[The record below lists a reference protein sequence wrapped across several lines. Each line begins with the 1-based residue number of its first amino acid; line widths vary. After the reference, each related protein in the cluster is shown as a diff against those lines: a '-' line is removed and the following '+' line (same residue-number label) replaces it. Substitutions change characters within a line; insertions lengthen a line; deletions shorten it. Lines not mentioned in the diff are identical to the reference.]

1 MIQRILIA
9 NRGEI
14 AIRIARTIEKMGREP
29 IVVYSDPDA
38 KALHVELSN
47 ERYRLPGAYPADTYL
62 NIGLLIETAK
72 TAKADAIHPGYGFL
86 SENAEFARACE
97 AAGLVFIGPD
107 ADTIAQMGSKI
118 RAKELAVQ
126 AGVPVVPGY
135 NGAAQDNATLSTEA
149 MRIGFPL
156 LVKASAGGGGKGM
169 RVVHNP
175 DQLAQS
181 LDMARSEAQN
191 AFGDG
196 TLLLERYFTSVKH
209 IEVQIFGDRHGH
221 QVHMFERECSI
232 QRRHQKIIEE
242 SPSPSLTP
250 EQRTRICE
258 SALALARHIGYVN
271 AGTVEFIL
279 DEKGDFYF
287 LEVNTRLQ
295 VEHPVTEEV
304 TGLDLVEL
312 QVRVA
317 DGERLA
323 DLLPG
328 TLTQN
333 GHAIECRVYAED
345 PARNYMPSTGTIL
358 AYDAADQM
366 NHIPGLRFRFDS
378 GVWYE
383 KEVTPYYDPMLL
395 KLIVHAEYR
404 DKALRQMDEV
414 LTQTM
419 ILGVR
424 TNMAQLR
431 DIMKHPRFVDAS
443 FDTHFLETYGA
454 ELPFMKGIPAKA
466 LAEAA
471 CLYVLGERMYVRT
484 EKMWTNMP
492 LAPIRIKAM
501 AQGRTYEVALSIGA
515 KACTVQIDGES
526 HTIARTYDA
535 DDMRPYPDISGNYEK
550 VGDRIWLITD
560 GLNLDV
566 EFEPYLSYATQQAP
580 KGSCNA
586 PMPGEVVRIMV
597 KEGDEVKAGQPML
610 VLSAMKMENTVEAPS
625 DGHIE
630 AILVKEKEQVKADQP
645 LVKLYEPTVRSE
657 SKSLPF

>member
-14 AIRIARTIEKMGREP
+14 AIRIAHTIKKMGREP
-29 IVVYSDPDA
+29 IMVYSDPDA
-38 KALHVELSN
+38 DALHVELN
-47 ERYRLPGAYPADTYL
+47 KERYRLPGAYPADTYL

-72 TAKADAIHPGYGFL
+72 KANADAIHPGYGFL

-97 AAGLVFIGPD
+97 AAGLTFIGPG

-169 RVVHNP
+169 RVVHSP
-175 DQLAQS
+175 EQLAQS
-181 LDMARSEAQN
+181 LEMARSEAQN

-317 DGERLA
+317 DGESLA
-323 DLLPG
+323 DLLPE
-328 TLTQN
+328 TLTQK

-358 AYDAADQM
+358 AYNDADQLYSDSG
-366 NHIPGLRFRFDS
+366 PRFRFDS
-378 GVWYE
+378 GVRTD

-404 DKALRQMDEV
+404 EKALRQMDEV
-414 LTQTM
+414 LRQTM

-431 DIMKHPRFVDAS
+431 DIIKHPRFIDAS
-443 FDTHFLETYGA
+443 FDTHFLERYGA
-454 ELPFMKGIPAKA
+454 ELPFMQGIPAKA

-471 CLYVLGERMYVRT
+471 CWYVLGEYLMFKAT
-484 EKMWTNMP
+484 TWSNMP
-492 LAPIRIKAM
+492 LAPIRFKAM
-501 AQGRTYEVALSIGA
+501 AQGRTYEVGLSIGA
-515 KACTVQIDGES
+515 KACTVQIDDES
-526 HTIARTYDA
+526 YTIPRFYEDNESW
-535 DDMRPYPDISGNYEK
+535 PYPDISGSYEK
-550 VGDRIWLITD
+550 VGDRMWLVID
-560 GLNLDV
+560 GLNFDV
-566 EFEPYLSYATQQAP
+566 EFEPYLSYATQHAP
-580 KGSCNA
+580 KGGCIA
-586 PMPGEVVRIMV
+586 PMPGEVVRILV
-597 KEGDEVKAGQPML
+597 KEGDAVKAGQPML
-610 VLSAMKMENTVEAPS
+610 VLSAMKMENTVEAPA

-645 LVKLYEPTVRSE
+645 LVKLVEPTVRTE
-657 SKSLPF
+657 PKRVIF